1 MKKSNLHCSL
11 SHMNM
16 AIQNETD
23 YCSCNVNT
31 ESWKDNQHDVM
42 RVPTSLPKTAWN
54 SYTRK
59 MIKIALDKGVKHP
72 GCSPCWQAEDA
83 GRVSVRQQFNTA
95 LQGIQPLE
103 NQPRSIIL
111 KPGNVCNMA
120 CRMCNPATSTRWY
133 EDAYKLE
140 EPDIEYSEYTKT
152 FEIIRNSFGKQN
164 TEFWDT
170 LNEWIPELRVI
181 YIYGGEPFMNPQTWD
196 WLEHGVKVGA
206 AKNIYIGLTTNL
218 MIWNE
223 KYLDILKHYK
233 EVDLNVSLDSS
244 DATEMEYVRHLA
256 DADTLFKNGKK
267 VNDYFANYDNVS
279 PCITYTLT
287 SLNMHNIDY
296 HAQRLKE
303 LTGIE
308 KLIFNN
314 VYTPGIYDFRHLPNP
329 IKQELKQ
336 KIKDPEVRSI
346 LDQIVPGCDKL
357 WPEFCAHT
365 DKLDAIRGQSF
376 REAFPEW
383 WAKLEP
389 YWYNYE

>member
-42 RVPTSLPKTAWN
+42 RVPTSPPKTAWN

-329 IKQELKQ
+329 IKEELKSE
-336 KIKDPEVRSI
+336 IKDPEVRSI

-376 REAFPEW
+376 RKAFPEW

>member
-42 RVPTSLPKTAWN
+42 RVPTSPPKTAWN

-267 VNDYFANYDNVS
+267 VNDYFASYDNVS

-376 REAFPEW
+376 RKAFPEW

>member
-42 RVPTSLPKTAWN
+42 RVPTSPPKTAWN

-329 IKQELKQ
+329 IKEELKSE
-336 KIKDPEVRSI
+336 IKDPEVNSI
-346 LDQIVPGCDKL
+346 INQIIPGCDKL

-376 REAFPEW
+376 RKAFPEW

>member
-42 RVPTSLPKTAWN
+42 RVPTSPPKTAWN

-308 KLIFNN
+308 ELIFNN

-336 KIKDPEVRSI
+336 GIKDPEVRSI

-376 REAFPEW
+376 RKAFPEW